1 MEENNALELNPE
13 IETPTEVQQEAK
25 DLVRQAKNANFL
37 RRLFPDEQQRKLAES
52 QLKLVQTE
60 LEFQTKALVIA
71 KNGMIQEMRNQ
82 VDAYTSVQGVKI
94 HAWQEKEIRNLISIR
109 EKEVN
114 EFIDTFKAEYEVAT
128 EKLNHMKEGKF
139 KEFENSRL
147 ERVLVD
153 TFQHLDYIKDK
164 FDQALRF
171 ES

>member
-1 MEENNALELNPE
+1 MKENNTLELNPE
-13 IETPTEVQQEAK
+13 IETPTEVQKEAK
-25 DLVRQAKNANFL
+25 DLVSQAKNASLL
-37 RRLFPDEQQRKLAES
+37 RKLFPDEQQRELAKS
-52 QLKLVQTE
+52 QLKFVQTE

-114 EFIDTFKAEYEVAT
+114 EFIDTFKAEYEIAA
-128 EKLNHMKEGKF
+128 EKLDNMKEGKF
-139 KEFENSRL
+139 KEFETTRL

-153 TFQHLDYIKDK
+153 TYEHLDYIKDK
-164 FDQALRF
+164 FDSALRF